1 MQWARALRRFSGAV
15 LIACALAAGAAYA
28 ARSAYPLPLPANAER
43 IIESDWCSKSSYSD
57 AEAVKGV
64 SRAARKSLE
73 EAKKVALAH
82 PVGCQ
87 TAERFAHREREA
99 KFPSGKCPKNPAPL
113 MPGGSSAAGGA
124 AAGFE
129 GRRLRPVIIGYG
141 ARMAQVRHACG
152 KAIARRTITVGLTL
166 TAYLPSASLSER
178 VVAVEHL
185 QGGGWRVWMVL
196 H

>member
-1 MQWARALRRFSGAV
+1 MQWARALRRFSGAF
-15 LIACALAAGAAYA
+15 LIACALAATAVAGQFPA
-28 ARSAYPLPLPANAER
+28 PLPAKAKR
-43 IIESDWCSKSSYSD
+43 IIESDWCSRSSYSD
-57 AEAVKGV
+57 AEAAKGV
-64 SRAARKSLE
+64 SKAARLALAAAE
-73 EAKKVALAH
+73 KVALAH

-87 TAERFAHREREA
+87 VGERFAHREKEA
-99 KFPSGKCPKNPAPL
+99 KFPSGKCLKNTAPL
-113 MPGGSSAAGGA
+113 MPGSDNAAGGA

-129 GRRLRPVIIGYG
+129 GRALRPVIVGYG
-141 ARMAQVRHACG
+141 ARMGQVLHACG
-152 KAIARRTITVGLTL
+152 KAVARRTITVSMSL